1 MNRLR
6 LQPRAAARALHTSPP
21 LPRNTS
27 KPRRPPPHSVFTPS
41 RHGKPAHKPNYS
53 HSNSRSS
60 SPRPSPSSISQ
71 PALLAKLQRHLD
83 GVWSSPN
90 PSHPIRTLATD
101 LGLSERDL
109 VPLAHQFA
117 AAALRT
123 LPAAERGDKGKA
135 AATQQQGGA
144 AAGGA
149 IEWDLEALKTAY
161 IADGTEALWN
171 ASLATFL
178 AFVRRSVPL
187 PPPSSSSLI
196 PNPTL
201 FKLHQLADIADLRFA
216 YETFPNARQQRRK
229 LILHVGPTNSGKT
242 FSALV
247 ALGRA
252 RTGAYA
258 GPLRLLAHEV
268 FSRFNEGKIGNEG
281 KRTCNLV
288 TGEEQRILDPNA
300 GLISCTVEMFPMTKR
315 LDVGVIDEI
324 QMIGDPQ
331 RGTAWTQAVVGSL
344 CHELHLCGEESV
356 VELVQKIA
364 AEVGDECIIKRY
376 QRLSPLVVADKSLEG
391 DLSRI
396 RRGDCLV
403 TFSRSNIFAFKRAIE
418 EKTGLRVAVAYG
430 GLPPEVRE
438 EQARAFNE
446 GEYDVL
452 VASDAV
458 GMGLNL
464 KIRRIIF
471 ESLHKW
477 DGQAEVRLPTP
488 QIKQIAGRAGRYGVH
503 TPVSPSAPDL
513 DLDPAEAASPS
524 STAES
529 VLGEA
534 TTLDAVDLPLLR
546 SAMAEPIVQVT
557 QASKNPPLESFRALY
572 ELLPPS
578 TPLSRIFALSRA
590 ITRTKP
596 HYRSIGSA
604 SFGAVGDRINHIHP
618 LTFDERFLF
627 GNAPVNLRDAHV
639 VEALIFFVKSYAD
652 GVPIL
657 MAEWGKYVGLHD
669 VLERVNAVRELKA
682 ATQTADP
689 SMPPPPEL
697 TRRQSAVFSP
707 GNLQTLESFHRSLT
721 LYLWL
726 SYRLSPIF
734 CDQAAARAL
743 RQEVERAIE
752 FTLDGIRFERVD
764 RGKGAKRNKAT
775 FRGENSAG
783 GLDQWG
789 RFKGQGGGAE
799 KYAA

>member
-1 MNRLR
+1 MHRLR
-6 LQPRAAARALHTSPP
+6 LQPSASARALHTTAA
-21 LPRNTS
+21 LPRHAS
-27 KPRRPPPHSVFTPS
+27 KHRRPPPHAVLAPS
-41 RHGKPAHKPNYS
+41 TSRFGKPSYRPASAPS
-53 HSNSRSS
+53 HARSS
-60 SPRPSPSSISQ
+60 SPRPSPSSISG

-83 GVWSSPN
+83 GIWSSRH
-90 PSHPIRTLATD
+90 PSPPIRTLATD
-101 LGLSERDL
+101 LGLSEQDL
-109 VPLAHQFA
+109 LPLAQQFA

-123 LPAAERGDKGKA
+123 LPTPERVAKGKA
-135 AATQQQGGA
+135 VATHQQGGA
-144 AAGGA
+144 APERA
-149 IEWDLEALKTAY
+149 IEWDLEALRTAY
-161 IADGTEALWN
+161 ITEGTEALWN

-178 AFVRRSVPL
+178 AFVRRAAPL
-187 PPPSSSSLI
+187 PVPSSSTLI

-201 FKLHQLADIADLRFA
+201 FKLHRIADIADLRFA
-216 YETFPNARQQRRK
+216 YETFPYARQQRRK

-252 RTGAYA
+252 RTG
-258 GPLRLLAHEV
+258 PLRLLAHEV

-281 KRTCNLV
+281 KRTCNLI
-288 TGEEQRILDPNA
+288 TGEEQRILDPDA

-344 CHELHLCGEESV
+344 CRELHLCGEESV
-356 VELVQKIA
+356 VDLVQKIA

-376 QRLSPLVVADKSLEG
+376 QRLSPLVVADTSLEG

-418 EKTGLRVAVAYG
+418 QSTGLRVAVAYG

-464 KIRRIIF
+464 KIRRIVF

-477 DGQAEVRLPTP
+477 DGQAEVRLATP

-513 DLDPAEAASPS
+513 DLDPAEASSPT
-524 STAES
+524 STGES

-534 TTLDAVDLPLLR
+534 TTLDAVDLPILR

-557 QASKNPPLESFRALY
+557 QASQNPPFESFRALY
-572 ELLPPS
+572 ELVSPS

-618 LTFDERFLF
+618 LTFEERYLF
-627 GNAPVNLRDAHV
+627 GSAPVNLRDVKV
-639 VEALIFFVKSYAD
+639 VEALLDFVQSYAD
-652 GVPIL
+652 GRPIL
-657 MAEWGKYVGLHD
+657 MEDWGARVGLHD
-669 VLERVNAVRELKA
+669 ALERVSEVRQLKA
-682 ATQTADP
+682 AAAHTADRSTTP
-689 SMPPPPEL
+689 APPPEL

-707 GNLQTLESFHRSLT
+707 TNLQTLESLHRCLT

-734 CDQAAARAL
+734 CDQPAARTL
-743 RQEVERAIE
+743 RQQVERAIE
-752 FTLDGIRFERVD
+752 FTLDGMRFERVD
-764 RGKGAKRNKAT
+764 RGKGAKRNKAK
-775 FRGENSAG
+775 FGGGEG
-783 GLDQWG
+783 GAVFDQWG
-789 RFKGQGGGAE
+789 RFKAGGAE